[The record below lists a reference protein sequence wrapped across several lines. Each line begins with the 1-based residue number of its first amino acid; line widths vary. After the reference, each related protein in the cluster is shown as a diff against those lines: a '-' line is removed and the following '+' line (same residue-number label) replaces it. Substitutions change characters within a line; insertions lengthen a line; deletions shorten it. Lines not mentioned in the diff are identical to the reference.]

1 MFSIFYPH
9 PLHYNN
15 WILTWNSLNNKRY
28 RREFRRSYKDV
39 RKSPDLGIKSS
50 HHRISVPSR
59 CSVGSE
65 ASEPLCRQRQ
75 GENHRCGLWTLS
87 VWPRRGLV
95 KFLSTATSEGDIQME
110 KTESYGKDV
119 EKTKQVELVRFQKK
133 LCEVFTRP
141 FSQMGAPFIVVHVV
155 HPFRQV
161 NARWW
166 PEGQSEST
174 KQLHV
179 GGPQW
184 RNLSHGIAMSCAVAW
199 NRLNIEIWSNM
210 KIMLWGKYPPNTQVI
225 SGYWLY
231 AYTTHYAL
239 SMCSSNLLWIVC
251 SCLVFPD
258 ENAGETCCLLRV
270 DLKSLCI
277 SSCLRPTLK
286 MLKDAEGRFWLAGHL
301 VTHPFS
307 WLSLTMKPFW
317 YQEISMIYQY
327 FNSSEVRS
335 AKIWG
340 PMSPSWF
347 LDILCSFS
355 SWCANT
361 STSLT
366 SSSEVFGMLPFV
378 THVIHVKASKI
389 LRNFVEICQRLS
401 PRLQIYAPYAA
412 IPIHL
417 QKQSRRIA
425 HRNNRL
431 FGRMSA

>member
-1 MFSIFYPH
+1 MVAWRPVRVYETAPCPWATVKQSF
-9 PLHYNN
+9 
-15 WILTWNSLNNKRY
+15 TWNRNVMCCCLKP
-28 RREFRRSYKDV
+28 FK
-39 RKSPDLGIKSS
+39 
-50 HHRISVPSR
+50 HRGMKQYEDYVMRQVPS
-59 CSVGSE
+59 
-65 ASEPLCRQRQ
+65 
-75 GENHRCGLWTLS
+75 
-87 VWPRRGLV
+87 
-95 KFLSTATSEGDIQME
+95 
-110 KTESYGKDV
+110 
-119 EKTKQVELVRFQKK
+119 
-133 LCEVFTRP
+133 
-141 FSQMGAPFIVVHVV
+141 
-155 HPFRQV
+155 
-161 NARWW
+161 
-166 PEGQSEST
+166 
-174 KQLHV
+174 
-179 GGPQW
+179 
-184 RNLSHGIAMSCAVAW
+184 
-199 NRLNIEIWSNM
+199 
-210 KIMLWGKYPPNTQVI
+210 KY

-239 SMCSSNLLWIVC
+239 SMCLSWIVC

-277 SSCLRPTLK
+277 SSCLRLTLK

-301 VTHPFS
+301 VTHPFP

-317 YQEISMIYQY
+317 YQEISMIYRY